1 MFNMNTRFTHVTT
14 PFSAGAVQD
23 LLRNDNLIGV
33 RPEDAAESKIGF
45 SATIPGYNY
54 DLVYSILASDNYQ
67 ILFTDIHM
75 GYGVINEDFWAN
87 REAVVYDYLETGN
100 RNINN
105 GADDV
110 YLEPA
115 SHEIIEKTQDSISK
129 IRAAAEAGDTIVIW
143 YESNGNGRCDF
154 EFVVSQ
160 LSDIDCDIIE
170 VRLPAR
176 KLIIEDCDEDAW
188 KTNDAGPFYYWGHLE
203 FADMTAEMKD
213 VHVMTSE
220 EKEQY
225 ITEWEVLGSH
235 DYDLRIE
242 VSGELIGMN
251 SSEYDSEIINDLPY
265 GEFVKSDVVM
275 KLFQEYSHKI
285 DEVFF
290 WSNYIDS
297 LVERGVLERL
307 RKHESGF
314 AWDCILRVRT

>member
-1 MFNMNTRFTHVTT
+1 MIDMNTRFLHVTT

-23 LLRNDNLIGV
+23 LLRNDNLVGV

-54 DLVYSILASDNYQ
+54 DLVHEIIASDNYQ
-67 ILFTDIHM
+67 IQFVDLHT
-75 GYGVINEDFWAN
+75 GYGVLNDDFWAN
-87 REAVVYDYLETGN
+87 RERIVYDYLETGN

-110 YLEPA
+110 YLQPA
-115 SHEIIEKTQDSISK
+115 SHEIIDKAQDSIIK
-129 IRAAAEAGDTIVIW
+129 IKEAAEAGDVIVIW
-143 YESNGNGRCDF
+143 YEANGNGKCDF
-154 EFVVSQ
+154 EFI
-160 LSDIDCDIIE
+160 LSHLKNIDCDIIE

-176 KLIIEDCDEDAW
+176 KLCIEENDIDAW
-188 KTNDAGPFYYWGHLE
+188 KTDDVGPFYYWSHLE

-213 VHVMTSE
+213 VHIMTPE
-220 EKEQY
+220 EKEHY
-225 ITEWEVLGSH
+225 IAEWEVLSSH

-242 VSGELIGMN
+242 VSGELMELN
-251 SSEYDSEIINDLPY
+251 ASEFDDEVINDLPY

-275 KLFQEYSHKI
+275 KLFQNYSHKI

-307 RKHESGF
+307 RKHESSYT
-314 AWDCILRVRT
+314 WDCILRIRT